1 MCSKDSEKK
10 LKICHVI
17 TRMIVGGAQEN
28 TLLSCRGALEAGH
41 DVTLVTGPSPGPEG
55 ELLKRVSCPGL
66 KIVECPWLVREIAP
80 LSDLKAFSHLKKLFR
95 TERYDVVHTHSSKAG
110 IVGRFAARAAGV
122 PLVVHTIHGLAFHR
136 YEKFWKNL
144 LYIACE
150 RAAAPCGKRIYAVAQ
165 AMIDQS
171 LAAGVGSPDQY
182 KVVYSGMELD
192 RFLHAKPDPEL
203 RKKLGIP
210 EDAVVLA
217 TLARLFPLKGY
228 EQFLPVAVKL
238 VKELPQIHC
247 LIIGNGTMMEEI
259 REFIRK
265 EGVES
270 RFSFAGLVAPGEVGN
285 YLALAS
291 VLVHF
296 SLREG
301 LPRAAVQALAAGKP
315 VIAYALDGT
324 PEVVIPGKTGYLLKP
339 GDRAGAEAAIRELV
353 ANPALAA
360 ELGANGRKLVES
372 RFGWKTMSDTLLKD
386 YAECLAAKK
395 N

>member
-1 MCSKDSEKK
+1 M
-10 LKICHVI
+10 KICHVI

-122 PLVVHTIHGLAFHR
+122 PLVVHTIHGLAFYR

-238 VKELPQIHC
+238 AKELPQIHC

>member
-1 MCSKDSEKK
+1 M
-10 LKICHVI
+10 KICHVI

-80 LSDLKAFSHLKKLFR
+80 LSDLKAFLHLKKLFR

-171 LAAGVGSPDQY
+171 LAAGVGSPEQY

-210 EDAVVLA
+210 ENAVVLA

-238 VKELPQIHC
+238 AKELPQIHC

-301 LPRAAVQALAAGKP
+301 LPRAAVQALASGKP

-360 ELGANGRKLVES
+360 EHGANGRKLVES
-372 RFGWKTMSDTLLKD
+372 RFGWKTMSETLLKD
-386 YAECLAAKK
+386 YAECKKKKK

>member
-1 MCSKDSEKK
+1 M
-10 LKICHVI
+10 KICHVI

-28 TLLSCRGALEAGH
+28 TLLSCRGAQEAGH

-80 LSDLKAFSHLKKLFR
+80 LSDFKAFSHLKKLFR

-238 VKELPQIHC
+238 AKELPQIHC

-301 LPRAAVQALAAGKP
+301 LPRAAVQALASGKP

>member
-1 MCSKDSEKK
+1 M
-10 LKICHVI
+10 KICHVI

-80 LSDLKAFSHLKKLFR
+80 LSDLKAFLHLKKLFR
-95 TERYDVVHTHSSKAG
+95 TELYDVVHTHSSKAG

-192 RFLHAKPDPEL
+192 RFLHAKPDPVL

-238 VKELPQIHC
+238 AKELPQIHC

-301 LPRAAVQALAAGKP
+301 LPRAAVQALASGKP

-372 RFGWKTMSDTLLKD
+372 SFGWKTMSDTLLKD

>member
-1 MCSKDSEKK
+1 M
-10 LKICHVI
+10 KICHVI

-80 LSDLKAFSHLKKLFR
+80 LSDFKAFSHLKKLFR

-203 RKKLGIP
+203 RKQLGIP

-238 VKELPQIHC
+238 AKELPQIHC

-301 LPRAAVQALAAGKP
+301 LPRAAVQALASGKP

-372 RFGWKTMSDTLLKD
+372 HFGWKTMSDTLLKD

>member
-1 MCSKDSEKK
+1 M
-10 LKICHVI
+10 KICHVI

-80 LSDLKAFSHLKKLFR
+80 LSDLKAFLHLKKLFR

-192 RFLHAKPDPEL
+192 RFLHAKPDPVL

-238 VKELPQIHC
+238 AKELPQIHC

-301 LPRAAVQALAAGKP
+301 LPRAAVQALASGKP

-339 GDRAGAEAAIRELV
+339 GDRAGVEAAIRELV
-353 ANPALAA
+353 ANPVLAA

>member
-1 MCSKDSEKK
+1 M
-10 LKICHVI
+10 KICHVI

-66 KIVECPWLVREIAP
+66 KIVECPWLVREIAL

-238 VKELPQIHC
+238 AKELPQIHC

>member
-1 MCSKDSEKK
+1 M
-10 LKICHVI
+10 KICHVI

-80 LSDLKAFSHLKKLFR
+80 LSDLKAFLHLKKLFR

-192 RFLHAKPDPEL
+192 RFLHAKPDPVL

-238 VKELPQIHC
+238 AKELPQIHC

-301 LPRAAVQALAAGKP
+301 LPRAAVQALASGKP

>member
-1 MCSKDSEKK
+1 M
-10 LKICHVI
+10 KICHVI

-238 VKELPQIHC
+238 AKELPQIHC

>member
-1 MCSKDSEKK
+1 M
-10 LKICHVI
+10 KICHVI

>member
-1 MCSKDSEKK
+1 M
-10 LKICHVI
+10 KICHVI

-80 LSDLKAFSHLKKLFR
+80 LSDLKAFLHLKKLFR

-238 VKELPQIHC
+238 AKELPQIHC

>member
-1 MCSKDSEKK
+1 M
-10 LKICHVI
+10 KICHVI

-80 LSDLKAFSHLKKLFR
+80 LSDFKAFSHLKKLFR

-238 VKELPQIHC
+238 AKELPQIHC

>member
-1 MCSKDSEKK
+1 M
-10 LKICHVI
+10 KICHVI

-80 LSDLKAFSHLKKLFR
+80 LSDLKAFLHLKKLFR

-238 VKELPQIHC
+238 AKELPQIHC

-301 LPRAAVQALAAGKP
+301 LPRAAVQALASGKP
-315 VIAYALDGT
+315 VVAYALDGT

>member
-1 MCSKDSEKK
+1 M
-10 LKICHVI
+10 
-17 TRMIVGGAQEN
+17 
-28 TLLSCRGALEAGH
+28 
-41 DVTLVTGPSPGPEG
+41 
-55 ELLKRVSCPGL
+55 
-66 KIVECPWLVREIAP
+66 
-80 LSDLKAFSHLKKLFR
+80 
-95 TERYDVVHTHSSKAG
+95 
-110 IVGRFAARAAGV
+110 
-122 PLVVHTIHGLAFHR
+122 
-136 YEKFWKNL
+136 
-144 LYIACE
+144 
-150 RAAAPCGKRIYAVAQ
+150 
-165 AMIDQS
+165 
-171 LAAGVGSPDQY
+171 
-182 KVVYSGMELD
+182 
-192 RFLHAKPDPEL
+192 
-203 RKKLGIP
+203 
-210 EDAVVLA
+210 
-217 TLARLFPLKGY
+217 
-228 EQFLPVAVKL
+228 AVKL
-238 VKELPQIHC
+238 AKELPQIHC

-301 LPRAAVQALAAGKP
+301 LPRAAVQALASGKP

-339 GDRAGAEAAIRELV
+339 GDRAGVEAAIRELV
-353 ANPALAA
+353 ANPVLAA

>member
-1 MCSKDSEKK
+1 M
-10 LKICHVI
+10 KICHVI

-80 LSDLKAFSHLKKLFR
+80 LSDLKAFLHLKKLFR

-171 LAAGVGSPDQY
+171 LAAGVGSSDQY

-238 VKELPQIHC
+238 AKELPQIHC

-301 LPRAAVQALAAGKP
+301 LPRAAVQALASGKP

>member
-1 MCSKDSEKK
+1 
-10 LKICHVI
+10 
-17 TRMIVGGAQEN
+17 
-28 TLLSCRGALEAGH
+28 
-41 DVTLVTGPSPGPEG
+41 
-55 ELLKRVSCPGL
+55 
-66 KIVECPWLVREIAP
+66 
-80 LSDLKAFSHLKKLFR
+80 
-95 TERYDVVHTHSSKAG
+95 
-110 IVGRFAARAAGV
+110 
-122 PLVVHTIHGLAFHR
+122 
-136 YEKFWKNL
+136 
-144 LYIACE
+144 
-150 RAAAPCGKRIYAVAQ
+150 
-165 AMIDQS
+165 MIDQS
-171 LAAGVGSPDQY
+171 LAAGVGSPEQY

-238 VKELPQIHC
+238 AKELPQIHC

-301 LPRAAVQALAAGKP
+301 LPRAAVQALASGKP

>member
-1 MCSKDSEKK
+1 M
-10 LKICHVI
+10 KICHVI

-80 LSDLKAFSHLKKLFR
+80 LSDLKAFLHLKKLFR

-150 RAAAPCGKRIYAVAQ
+150 RTAAPCGKRIYAVAQ

-192 RFLHAKPDPEL
+192 RFLHAKPDPVL

-238 VKELPQIHC
+238 AKELPQIHC

-301 LPRAAVQALAAGKP
+301 LPRAAVQALASGKP

>member
-1 MCSKDSEKK
+1 MKV
-10 LKICHVI
+10 CHFI
-17 TRMIVGGAQEN
+17 TRLIVGGAQEN
-28 TLLSCRGALEAGH
+28 TFLSARGLVEAGH
-41 DVTLVTGPSPGPEG
+41 ECVMLTGPSEGREGQLLQKMKNPGFE
-55 ELLKRVSCPGL
+55 V
-66 KIVECPWLVREIAP
+66 VECPLFVREISP
-80 LSDLKAFSHLKKLFR
+80 FIDLRAILHLKKFLQ
-95 TERYDVVHTHSSKAG
+95 ERKFDVLHTHSSKAG

-171 LAAGVGSPDQY
+171 LAAGVGSPEQY

-192 RFLHAKPDPEL
+192 RFLHAKPDPVL

-238 VKELPQIHC
+238 AKELPQIHC

-301 LPRAAVQALAAGKP
+301 LPRAAVQALASGKP

>member
-1 MCSKDSEKK
+1 M
-10 LKICHVI
+10 KICHVI

-80 LSDLKAFSHLKKLFR
+80 LSDLKAFLHLKKLFR

-192 RFLHAKPDPEL
+192 RFLHAKPDSEL
-203 RKKLGIP
+203 RKKQGIP
-210 EDAVVLA
+210 ENAVVLA

-238 VKELPQIHC
+238 AKELPQIHC

-301 LPRAAVQALAAGKP
+301 LPRAAVQALASGKP

>member
-1 MCSKDSEKK
+1 M
-10 LKICHVI
+10 KICHVI

-80 LSDLKAFSHLKKLFR
+80 LSDFKAFSHLKKLFR
-95 TERYDVVHTHSSKAG
+95 TKRYDVVHTHSSKAG

-238 VKELPQIHC
+238 AKELPQIHC

-301 LPRAAVQALAAGKP
+301 LPRAAVQALASGKP

>member
-1 MCSKDSEKK
+1 M
-10 LKICHVI
+10 KICHVI

-66 KIVECPWLVREIAP
+66 KIVECPWLGREIAP
-80 LSDLKAFSHLKKLFR
+80 LSDLKAFLHLKKLFR

-203 RKKLGIP
+203 RKKQGIP
-210 EDAVVLA
+210 ENAVVLA

-238 VKELPQIHC
+238 AKELPQIHC

-301 LPRAAVQALAAGKP
+301 LPRAAVQALASGKP

>member
-1 MCSKDSEKK
+1 M
-10 LKICHVI
+10 KICHVI

-80 LSDLKAFSHLKKLFR
+80 LSDFKAFSHLKKLFR

-238 VKELPQIHC
+238 AKELPQIHC
-247 LIIGNGTMMEEI
+247 LIIGNGTMMGEI

-301 LPRAAVQALAAGKP
+301 LPRAAVQALASGKP

>member
-1 MCSKDSEKK
+1 M
-10 LKICHVI
+10 KICHVI

-28 TLLSCRGALEAGH
+28 TQLSCRGALEAGH

-80 LSDLKAFSHLKKLFR
+80 LSDLKAFLHLKKLFR

-238 VKELPQIHC
+238 AKELPQIHC

-301 LPRAAVQALAAGKP
+301 LPRAAVQALASGKP
-315 VIAYALDGT
+315 VVAYALDGT

>member
-1 MCSKDSEKK
+1 M
-10 LKICHVI
+10 KICHVI

-238 VKELPQIHC
+238 AKELPQIHC

-360 ELGANGRKLVES
+360 ELGANGRRLVES

-386 YAECLAAKK
+386 YAECLAAEK